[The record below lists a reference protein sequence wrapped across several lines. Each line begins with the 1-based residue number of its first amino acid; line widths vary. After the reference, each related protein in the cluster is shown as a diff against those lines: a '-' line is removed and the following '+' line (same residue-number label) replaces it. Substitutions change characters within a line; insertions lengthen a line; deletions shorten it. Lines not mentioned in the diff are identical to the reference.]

1 MNPRERKWR
10 RAENLR
16 KPRTVMANA
25 FFEALRK
32 WVRRHAND
40 DNNQIVIPTGT
51 VTSGELARVVC
62 ALISIQKESGETPR
76 VNP

>member
-1 MNPRERKWR
+1 MNPRERKRR

-32 WVRRHAND
+32 WA
-40 DNNQIVIPTGT
+40 TT
-51 VTSGELARVVC
+51 
-62 ALISIQKESGETPR
+62 TPMTKR
-76 VNP
+76 QS